1 MVWRLDGNLLA
12 SIPPLLLPFD
22 ASLRDVTRAEL
33 RFHRRPPRTLSCATK
48 SGCVHSITLL
58 MTLLAPEA
66 AIPAAALDLKNS
78 SRSGRRSSPR
88 RSCWDGRHPRG
99 PPVPLLQGPP
109 GVVIPRLGRP
119 PPRLLAAG
127 HKPNPNK
134 TVSISSPSPSLL
146 ICFMSAL
153 I

>member
-1 MVWRLDGNLLA
+1 LPNKAPESFPSHFSFSPTINLSPILVVWRLDGNLLA

-99 PPVPLLQGPP
+99 PPVPLLQGPQEW
-109 GVVIPRLGRP
+109 
-119 PPRLLAAG
+119 
-127 HKPNPNK
+127 
-134 TVSISSPSPSLL
+134 SSHV
-146 ICFMSAL
+146 
-153 I
+153 